1 MVTITCPWCTEDE
14 SFELA
19 ATEATEAV
27 FTCPDCG
34 TSVSYVEETAI
45 ALELAA

>member
-1 MVTITCPWCTEDE
+1 MVTITCPWCDEDQPLT
-14 SFELA
+14 LA
-19 ATEATEAV
+19 DVVAVEAS

-34 TSVSYVEETAI
+34 TSVLVSADPEP

>member
-14 SFELA
+14 LMELA
-19 ATEATEAV
+19 DLAAAEAG

-34 TSVSYVEETAI
+34 TSVSYADESPIVSD
-45 ALELAA
+45 AAA